1 MYEASSVH
9 PGNAEAVAAETV
21 VEDAATVAVTA
32 PFGLDG
38 AVVVAAAAAVVVA
51 AVVVVVAAA
60 VVVVAVAA
68 AGDDGTVELGA
79 MWGIWDLFVDR
90 CLEEA
95 QANVESWVRIEGS
108 EWNARRLPELR
119 NDPTPALAPRVVP

>member
-38 AVVVAAAAAVVVA
+38 AVVVAAAAVVVA
-51 AVVVVVAAA
+51 AVVVVVAA